1 MKVFKKYLFNKKIII
16 TGHTG
21 FKGSWLT
28 LWCILSGAK
37 VYGISNKITSNPSHF
52 GRLKLKKNLKNYK
65 IDIRDHVRLKKIFK
79 KIQPDYV
86 FHLAAQSLV
95 KKSFKEP
102 FQTFTSNSLGTLN
115 ILESLLQIKKRCHA
129 VIITSDKSY
138 RNLEINRGYKEDD
151 ILGGD
156 DPYSGSKGAA
166 ELIIR
171 SYFKSI
177 IRYKK
182 NLSINVAR
190 AGNVI
195 GGGDWSYDRVIPDC
209 VKSWSKNLAV
219 KIRNPNSTRPWQHV
233 LEVIRGYLQCA
244 ILGKKFKSKLN
255 GEIFNF
261 GPKKNQ
267 NKSVMELVKQMQKN
281 LIKVKLKIKKEKG
294 KKESNL
300 LKLNSNKA
308 KKILKWEP
316 ILNFKESVKL
326 TALWYKQFYSNKISC
341 YNLSKK
347 QILFY
352 EEKLDK
358 HLIKE
363 KIKLL

>member
-1 MKVFKKYLFNKKIII
+1 MSIFKKYFQNKKVII

-21 FKGSWLT
+21 FKGSWLA
-28 LWCILSGAK
+28 LWCTLLGAK
-37 VYGISNKITSNPSHF
+37 VYGISKKLIENPSHYK
-52 GRLKLKKNLKNYK
+52 KLGIKRNISDIM
-65 IDIRDHVRLKKIFK
+65 IDIRNQKKVKKIFQQIK
-79 KIQPDYV
+79 PDYI

-95 KKSFKEP
+95 KKSFNKP
-102 FQTFTSNSLGTLN
+102 LYTFETNTLGTLN
-115 ILESLLQIKKRCHA
+115 ILEAFTSLKNRCHA

-138 RNLEINRGYKEDD
+138 KNLEIKRGYNERDL
-151 ILGGD
+151 LGGD

-166 ELIIR
+166 ELVIN
-171 SYFKSI
+171 SYFKSFI
-177 IRYKK
+177 KLKK
-182 NLSINVAR
+182 NLSINVTR

-195 GGGDWSYDRVIPDC
+195 GGGDWSRDRVVPDC
-209 VKSWSKNLAV
+209 IKSWSKNKLV
-219 KIRNPNSTRPWQHV
+219 KIRNPKSTRPWQHV

-316 ILNFKESVKL
+316 ILNFQESVKL
-326 TALWYKQFYSNKISC
+326 TALWYKQFYNNKISC

-358 HLIKE
+358 HLIKK